1 MRKYK
6 NPTNKIKGMSAPE
19 LPCYCINL
27 DERKDRWEG
36 TKAAF
41 EGSGITPQR
50 FPATRHSEG
59 WRGCGASHVSAI
71 REAKRRGYNWILIV
85 EDDCTPSPGFANRW
99 PALCDDL
106 WKKQDKWDVFLG
118 GPTQVH
124 GPAEHL
130 TKDILLIDHAYA
142 LHFYVI
148 CARNYDMALEWN
160 ADRDGPIDVYFRDV
174 FQIATVSPLIAIQR
188 PSPSD
193 IRGIDVD
200 YSDIFVDS
208 ERMLQS
214 LSYGERTRFGTV
226 VLLIASIGMIAYIW
240 KGSK

>member
-1 MRKYK
+1 M
-6 NPTNKIKGMSAPE
+6 TAPE

-27 DERKDRWEG
+27 DDRSDRWEG
-36 TKAAF
+36 TQLAF
-41 EGSGITPQR
+41 KGSGITPKR

-71 REAKRRGYNWILIV
+71 KEAKRSGYKWVLIV
-85 EDDCTPSPGFANRW
+85 EDDCTPAAGFRERW
-99 PALCDDL
+99 PALRDNL
-106 WKKQDKWDVFLG
+106 WATQEKWDVFLG

-124 GPAEHL
+124 GPAQHL
-130 TKDILLIDHAYA
+130 TESIILIGHGYA

-148 CARNYDMALEWN
+148 CARNYDIAIQWD
-160 ADRDGPIDVYFRDV
+160 ADRHGPIDVYFRDV
-174 FQIATVSPLIAIQR
+174 FQIATVNPLIAIQR

-200 YSDIFVDS
+200 YSDIFSDS
-208 ERMLQS
+208 EEALQK

-226 VLLIASIGMIAYIW
+226 ALLFASIGLIAYIW
-240 KGSK
+240 KRSK